1 MEPDFY
7 AVLDVAPDADAEQI
21 TRAFRQLIRTLHP
34 DASGT
39 APHDQAAADRL
50 RQVLAAWHVL
60 HDPDAR
66 AAYDRTR
73 TAPMPP
79 VQRARRPGSQHGP
92 RPGTGARPD
101 TSASTSTSTTPP
113 EDADLIAGPTVIH
126 ARPPQPSGPHIRI
139 GPPIRL
145 DE

>member
-7 AVLDVAPDADAEQI
+7 AVLDVAPDADADQI

-39 APHDQAAADRL
+39 APHDQAAADQL

-73 TAPMPP
+73 AAPVPP
-79 VQRARRPGSQHGP
+79 ARPAP
-92 RPGTGARPD
+92 RPGGHRSPDPDPRPGPAP
-101 TSASTSTSTTPP
+101 S
-113 EDADLIAGPTVIH
+113 EDADLVAGPTVFH
-126 ARPPQPSGPHIRI
+126 AGPPQPTGPHIRV

-145 DE
+145 DD